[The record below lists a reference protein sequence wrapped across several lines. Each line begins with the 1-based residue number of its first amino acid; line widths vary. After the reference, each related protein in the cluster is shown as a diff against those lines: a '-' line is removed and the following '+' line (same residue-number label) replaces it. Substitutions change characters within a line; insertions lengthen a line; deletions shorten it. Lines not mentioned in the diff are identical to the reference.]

1 MGKIHSLDQPLNYG
15 ILLLGTEDYLATDD
29 MLVSYFNEFL
39 SLPLDEILGKDPT
52 TVAKNCLDSLGE
64 TAQLSCESSK
74 EEGMEASEEKED
86 AEQASQQ
93 MAEEAYPSSSQE
105 LTFAEP
111 VKFNPDF
118 GVFEVVND
126 TPQHLENQLKKILHN
141 QKPPSPIYDITR
153 KTKNDGQLSKKSST
167 FPDFSVDPNYSIM
180 CLEREQGIQ
189 WIKQERLLA
198 FLKSDCYFEYRLAKL
213 ISQVG
218 WSRTGINFIVDT
230 TYYPWHMKRQRT
242 PTFHEESEEELIMRK
257 FYVSLGQATIT
268 QTKDW
273 FTLAKKSQQTTTTDT
288 VTRPLV
294 STQIPGAQHCSTFP
308 QQAVASSH
316 NVSQGEDSLAMEYS
330 QRTLPSPQ
338 RTGTAKTNTVSRRS
352 KNTEDNISVAISD
365 SASHTILNVYLDQ
378 KWENGVEDKENLESN
393 GRQEMVAFQTL
404 EEFTSAYIQYIMNE
418 SVSKLTGRPATKSK
432 TDMNFAKLSKVFIH
446 ELANQLYATAAE
458 AFISQPVAASCKLD
472 SKGYCIEQE
481 TEEVNSNSRSDSDVA
496 ESRAAWCTSH
506 RTYDI
511 GNRNEFERFKKFIKG
526 TLGERYWWL
535 WMDIE
540 RLKVLKDTRRQQRQ
554 LDKMKKL
561 YLESSGDY
569 FLNSEVLLK
578 LDLLLG
584 DQWNTRHLKWIQPE
598 VVKPLLLYWG
608 PRFCVTHTAAIQ
620 TASAK
625 LKQWHTSHERPRL
638 DIDPYPQMVTLLPLR
653 AKSCIP
659 RIAPSHPRRSETN
672 SPTTSLKTT
681 LTDLSP
687 KSVTRL
693 LSPNQIITRGDFC
706 SLTSK
711 PDVRTKWPKSL
722 GTNMIHLSA
731 VTNDT
736 KCLNPQKDRKFT
748 YAELLP
754 GESPTDSLVLGGSK
768 MECMLRCLYV
778 ENRAGYFFTRF
789 CEKSGNELWKNS
801 VYFWFDLQAYHQL
814 FYQETLQ
821 PFKLSK
827 QAQFLYATY
836 IAPSASMDI
845 GLQQDKK
852 NKIYQKT
859 EPPYEDLFDPAE
871 EYILTLLLVPW
882 MQMLEKDKCSYRK
895 VELVE
900 ESRQLDSLYFRK
912 LQALHQESVSKKD
925 ESFAPEVSPLPQPN
939 VLREAQLLSEVPE
952 EYRGCCL
959 RDLICNRL
967 ELEQFRL
974 FLEEHSAVMDLMCWI
989 DIEQLRRML
998 HKEKEK
1004 REEKSK
1010 DIKNKYLNKK
1020 YFFGP
1025 NSPATKEQQD
1035 QLMQSGGGWGHMLHD
1050 RLSSAV
1056 LLEIQKYVQM
1066 RLEKKWLPLFLAK
1079 EQPGAHRKTKLQI
1092 RDIAEDFL
1100 IQKNEKKI
1108 ESWKASKHVDN
1119 KWVSSSRE
1127 IITFRKALL
1136 NPVTALQF
1144 QRFVSLKGDLLENG
1158 VLFWQEVQKYKDLC
1172 HSHCDDA
1179 IIQNKITAIISCF
1192 LNSSIP
1198 PALQIDIPPEQAQK
1212 IIEHRRELGPY
1223 VFREAQMTIFA
1234 LLFKFWPK
1242 FCEFRSNLADEK
1254 ILPMLERKK
1263 EKKRQ
1268 KVKRKTAEERL
1279 ALIKQM
1285 KNVSLPDSISVE
1297 ELSMGRGTPSSVTG
1311 YGRHVSW
1318 SYSKYI
1324 EALEQERVLLKMQE
1338 DLEKRT
1344 SLFSTGVSSITYLK
1358 PDFTANPE
1366 KSITSSNTTLVWEK
1380 QSSLP
1385 KDVGRGFK
1393 T

>member
-1 MGKIHSLDQPLNYG
+1 MREKRLTTEPPDITED
-15 ILLLGTEDYLATDD
+15 TFEDYLATDD
-29 MLVSYFNEFL
+29 MLVNYFNEFL
-39 SLPLDEILGKDPT
+39 NLP
-52 TVAKNCLDSLGE
+52 
-64 TAQLSCESSK
+64 
-74 EEGMEASEEKED
+74 
-86 AEQASQQ
+86 
-93 MAEEAYPSSSQE
+93 
-105 LTFAEP
+105 TFAEP

-126 TPQHLENQLKKILHN
+126 TPQCLESQMKKILHN
-141 QKPPSPIYDITR
+141 QKPASPIYDVTR
-153 KTKNDGQLSKKSST
+153 KEKNDGQLSKKSSI
-167 FPDFSVDPNYSIM
+167 FPDFSVHPNYSIM

-189 WIKQERLLA
+189 WIKKERLPA

-213 ISQVG
+213 LSQVE
-218 WSRTGINFIVDT
+218 WSRTGINFIIDT
-230 TYYPWHMKRQRT
+230 TYYPWIMKRELT
-242 PTFHEESEEELIMRK
+242 PPFPEEDEEELIMRK
-257 FYVSLGQATIT
+257 FYVSLGKATVT

-288 VTRPLV
+288 ISHPLV
-294 STQIPGAQHCSTFP
+294 STQIQGTQYWSTGP
-308 QQAVASSH
+308 QRTVAYNH
-316 NVSQGEDSLAMEYS
+316 NVSPDSVPFQGAWSFSAQSYTADLYSSSSSNLGVDSLDMEYS
-330 QRTLPSPQ
+330 QRSLPLPQ
-338 RTGTAKTNTVSRRS
+338 RTETAKTSNVRGRS
-352 KNTEDNISVAISD
+352 KSTEFDTSVSIAD
-365 SASHTILNVYLDQ
+365 TPSHAMLRVYLDQ
-378 KWENGVEDKENLESN
+378 KWEKENLEYD
-393 GRQEMVAFQTL
+393 GRQEMAAFQTL
-404 EEFTSAYIQYIMNE
+404 EEFTSAYIQYIVNE
-418 SVSKLTGRPATKSK
+418 SVSKLTGQPAAKNK
-432 TDMNFAKLSKVFIH
+432 TDMNFSKLTKVFIH
-446 ELANQLYATAAE
+446 ELSNNQLSATAAE
-458 AFISQPVAASCKLD
+458 PLTSQNISQSNKLD
-472 SKGYCIEQE
+472 SKGHCIKQE
-481 TEEVNSNSRSDSDVA
+481 TEEVSSSSRSESDVTD
-496 ESRAAWCTSH
+496 SRAAWCTSH

-561 YLESSGDY
+561 YLVSSGDY
-569 FLNSEVLLK
+569 FLNSEVLFK

-608 PRFCVTHTAAIQ
+608 PRFCVTHTAAVQ

-625 LKQWHTSHERPRL
+625 LKKWHTSHERPRT

-659 RIAPSHPRRSETN
+659 RIAPSHPQRNETS
-672 SPTTSLKTT
+672 SPTTLLKTNVT
-681 LTDLSP
+681 NLSS
-687 KSVTRL
+687 KRATRL
-693 LSPNQIITRGDFC
+693 LSATLPSSGTITKDDFY
-706 SLTSK
+706 SITSK
-711 PDVRTKWPKSL
+711 PDVSRKRPKSV
-722 GTNMIHLSA
+722 GSNMIHLSA
-731 VTNDT
+731 VTDDT
-736 KCLNPQKDRKFT
+736 KCLKSQTDRKYT

-754 GESPTDSLVLGGSK
+754 GKSPTESVVLGSSK
-768 MECMLRCLYV
+768 MECMLQSLYV
-778 ENRAGYFFTRF
+778 ENRAGYFFTHF

-801 VYFWFDLQAYHQL
+801 AYFWFDLQAYHQL

-821 PFKLSK
+821 PFKLCK
-827 QAQFLYATY
+827 QAQFLYASY

-852 NKIYQKT
+852 NEIYQKI

-882 MQMLEKDKCSYRK
+882 MKMVEVDKSIYGK

-900 ESRQLDSLYFRK
+900 ESRQLDSVYFRK

-925 ESFAPEVSPLPQPN
+925 ESIAPEVTPLPQPD
-939 VLREAQLLSEVPE
+939 VLREAQLLSEVRE
-952 EYRGCCL
+952 EYRGCSL
-959 RDLICNRL
+959 HDLIRNGL

-974 FLEEHSAVMDLMCWI
+974 FLEEHSAVMDLMCWL
-989 DIEQLRRML
+989 DIEQFRRML

-1010 DIKNKYLNKK
+1010 AIRNKYLNKK

-1035 QLMQSGGGWGHMLHD
+1035 Q
-1050 RLSSAV
+1050 
-1056 LLEIQKYVQM
+1056 
-1066 RLEKKWLPLFLAK
+1066 P
-1079 EQPGAHRKTKLQI
+1079 QI
-1092 RDIAEDFL
+1092 RDIAEDLL
-1100 IQKNEKKI
+1100 IQRNEKKI
-1108 ESWKASKHVDN
+1108 GSWKHVDN

-1127 IITFRKALL
+1127 IIMFRKALL

-1179 IIQNKITAIISCF
+1179 TIQNKITAIINCF
-1192 LNSSIP
+1192 INSTIP
-1198 PALQIDIPPEQAQK
+1198 PALQIDIPQEQAQK

-1254 ILPMLERKK
+1254 ILPTLERKK

-1268 KVKRKTAEERL
+1268 KFKRKTTEERL
-1279 ALIKQM
+1279 ALVKQV
-1285 KNVSLPDSISVE
+1285 KKVVSLSESISVDDT
-1297 ELSMGRGTPSSVTG
+1297 SMGRGTPSSVTG
-1311 YGRHVSW
+1311 YGRQVSW

-1324 EALEQERVLLKMQE
+1324 EALERERVLLKIQD

-1344 SLFSTGVSSITYLK
+1344 SLFSTGFSSTTYLK

-1366 KSITSSNTTLVWEK
+1366 KSITSSNTSLIWEK
-1380 QSSLP
+1380 QSNLP
-1385 KDVGRGFK
+1385 KDVGSESQIVNNLPLFGIRS
-1393 T
+1393 

>member
-1 MGKIHSLDQPLNYG
+1 
-15 ILLLGTEDYLATDD
+15 
-29 MLVSYFNEFL
+29 MLVNYFNEFL
-39 SLPLDEILGKDPT
+39 CLP
-52 TVAKNCLDSLGE
+52 
-64 TAQLSCESSK
+64 
-74 EEGMEASEEKED
+74 
-86 AEQASQQ
+86 
-93 MAEEAYPSSSQE
+93 
-105 LTFAEP
+105 TFAEP

-118 GVFEVVND
+118 DVFEVVND
-126 TPQHLENQLKKILHN
+126 TPQCLENQLKKILHD
-141 QKPPSPIYDITR
+141 QKPPSPIYDVTR
-153 KTKNDGQLSKKSST
+153 KAKNDGQLSKKSSI
-167 FPDFSVDPNYSIM
+167 FPVFSVDPNYSIM

-189 WIKQERLLA
+189 WIKQERLPA

-213 ISQVG
+213 LSQVE
-218 WSRTGINFIVDT
+218 WSQTGINFIIDT
-230 TYYPWHMKRQRT
+230 TYYPWIMKRELT
-242 PTFHEESEEELIMRK
+242 PPFPEEGEEELIMRK
-257 FYVSLGQATIT
+257 FYVSLGQATVT

-288 VTRPLV
+288 VTHPLV
-294 STQIPGAQHCSTFP
+294 STQIQGTRYWSTGPQRTVAYNHSVSPDSIPFQGTCNFSAQSYT
-308 QQAVASSH
+308 ADLYNSSSS
-316 NVSQGEDSLAMEYS
+316 NLGVDSLAMEYS
-330 QRTLPSPQ
+330 QRSLPLLQ
-338 RTGTAKTNTVSRRS
+338 RTGTSKTSNVSGRS
-352 KNTEDNISVAISD
+352 KSTELYTSVSIAD
-365 SASHTILNVYLDQ
+365 TPSHTMLRVYLDQ
-378 KWENGVEDKENLESN
+378 KWENGAEEKENLEFD
-393 GRQEMVAFQTL
+393 GRPEMPAFQTL
-404 EEFTSAYIQYIMNE
+404 EEFTSAYIQYIVSE
-418 SVSKLTGRPATKSK
+418 SISKLMGQPAAKSK
-432 TDMNFAKLSKVFIH
+432 TDMNVSKLSNVFIH
-446 ELANQLYATAAE
+446 ELSNNQLSATAAE
-458 AFISQPVAASCKLD
+458 PLTSQSVSPSNKLD
-472 SKGYCIEQE
+472 SKAHCIKQE
-481 TEEVNSNSRSDSDVA
+481 TEEVSSSSRSESDVTD
-496 ESRAAWCTSH
+496 SRAAWCTSY
-506 RTYDI
+506 RAYDI

-561 YLESSGDY
+561 YLVSSGDY
-569 FLNSEVLLK
+569 FLNSEVLFK

-608 PRFCVTHTAAIQ
+608 PRFCVTHTAAIR

-625 LKQWHTSHERPRL
+625 LKQWHTSQERPRT

-659 RIAPSHPRRSETN
+659 RLAPSHPQRNETS
-672 SPTTSLKTT
+672 SPTTLLKTNVMN
-681 LTDLSP
+681 LSS
-687 KSVTRL
+687 KRATRL
-693 LSPNQIITRGDFC
+693 LSATLPASETIIRDDFYNV
-706 SLTSK
+706 TNK
-711 PDVRTKWPKSL
+711 PDVSRNRPKSV
-722 GTNMIHLSA
+722 GSNMTRLSA
-731 VTNDT
+731 VTDDT
-736 KCLNPQKDRKFT
+736 KCLKSQTDRKYT

-754 GESPTDSLVLGGSK
+754 GKSPTESVVLGGSK
-768 MECMLRCLYV
+768 MECMLQSLYV
-778 ENRAGYFFTRF
+778 ENRAGYFFTCF

-801 VYFWFDLQAYHQL
+801 AYFWFDLQAYHQL

-821 PFKLSK
+821 PFKLCK

-852 NKIYQKT
+852 NEIYQKI

-882 MQMLEKDKCSYRK
+882 MKMVEVDKCIYGK

-900 ESRQLDSLYFRK
+900 ESRQLDSVYFRK
-912 LQALHQESVSKKD
+912 LQSLHQESVSKKD
-925 ESFAPEVSPLPQPN
+925 ESVAPEVSPLPQPD
-939 VLREAQLLSEVPE
+939 VLREGQVLSEVPE
-952 EYRGCCL
+952 EYRDCSL
-959 RDLICNRL
+959 HDLIHNGL

-974 FLEEHSAVMDLMCWI
+974 FLEEHSAVMDLMCWT
-989 DIEQLRRML
+989 DIEQFRRML

-1035 QLMQSGGGWGHMLHD
+1035 QLMQSGGGWGRILHD
-1050 RLSSAV
+1050 RLSAAV

-1079 EQPGAHRKTKLQI
+1079 EQSGARRKTKPQI
-1092 RDIAEDFL
+1092 RDIAEDLL
-1100 IQKNEKKI
+1100 IQRNEKKI
-1108 ESWKASKHVDN
+1108 GSWKHVDN

-1127 IITFRKALL
+1127 IIMFRKALL
-1136 NPVTALQF
+1136 NPITALQF

-1179 IIQNKITAIISCF
+1179 TIQNKITAIINCF
-1192 LNSSIP
+1192 INSTIP

-1254 ILPMLERKK
+1254 ILPTLERKK

-1268 KVKRKTAEERL
+1268 KVKRKTTEERL
-1279 ALIKQM
+1279 ALVKQV
-1285 KNVSLPDSISVE
+1285 KKVVSLSDSISADQNSV
-1297 ELSMGRGTPSSVTG
+1297 GRRRPSSVTG
-1311 YGRHVSW
+1311 YGRQVSW

-1324 EALEQERVLLKMQE
+1324 EALEQERVLLKIQE

-1344 SLFSTGVSSITYLK
+1344 SLFSTGISSMTYLK

-1366 KSITSSNTTLVWEK
+1366 KSITSSNTSLIWEK
-1380 QSSLP
+1380 QSNLP
-1385 KDVGRGFK
+1385 KDVGSESQIVNNLLLFVINC
-1393 T
+1393 

>member
-1 MGKIHSLDQPLNYG
+1 
-15 ILLLGTEDYLATDD
+15 
-29 MLVSYFNEFL
+29 MLVNYFNEFL
-39 SLPLDEILGKDPT
+39 NLP
-52 TVAKNCLDSLGE
+52 
-64 TAQLSCESSK
+64 
-74 EEGMEASEEKED
+74 
-86 AEQASQQ
+86 
-93 MAEEAYPSSSQE
+93 
-105 LTFAEP
+105 TFAEP

-126 TPQHLENQLKKILHN
+126 TPQRLENQLKKILHN
-141 QKPPSPIYDITR
+141 QKSPRSIYDVTR
-153 KTKNDGQLSKKSST
+153 KAKNDGQLSKKSST
-167 FPDFSVDPNYSIM
+167 FPDFNVDPNYSTM

-189 WIKQERLLA
+189 WIKQERLPA

-213 ISQVG
+213 LSQVE

-230 TYYPWHMKRQRT
+230 TYYPWIMKRERT
-242 PTFHEESEEELIMRK
+242 PPFPEENEEDLIMRK
-257 FYVSLGQATIT
+257 FYVSLGQATVT

-288 VTRPLV
+288 VTHPLV
-294 STQIPGAQHCSTFP
+294 SSQIQGAQYSSIHA
-308 QQAVASSH
+308 QGAVASNY
-316 NVSQGEDSLAMEYS
+316 NVSQNFIPSQGTYGFSAQSYKANLKSSSSSNLGVDSLAMEYNQRSLPLS
-330 QRTLPSPQ
+330 QK
-338 RTGTAKTNTVSRRS
+338 TGTAKTNDVSGRS
-352 KNTEDNISVAISD
+352 KSTEEDTSVSIAD
-365 SASHTILNVYLDQ
+365 TASQIMLRVYLDQ
-378 KWENGVEDKENLESN
+378 KWENAAEDEANLDYDD
-393 GRQEMVAFQTL
+393 GQEIATFQTL
-404 EEFTSAYIQYIMNE
+404 EEFTSAYIQYIVNE
-418 SVSKLTGRPATKSK
+418 SISKLTGQQATKSK
-432 TDMNFAKLSKVFIH
+432 TYMNFSKLSKVFIH
-446 ELANQLYATAAE
+446 QLSDQLSATAADPL
-458 AFISQPVAASCKLD
+458 ISQSVSPSSRLD

-481 TEEVNSNSRSDSDVA
+481 TEEVNSSSRSESDV
-496 ESRAAWCTSH
+496 EDIRAAWCTSH

-511 GNRNEFERFKKFIKG
+511 GNRNEFEKFKKFIKG
-526 TLGERYWWL
+526 TLGERYWWF

-561 YLESSGDY
+561 YLVSSGDY

-608 PRFCVTHTAAIQ
+608 PRFCVSHTTAIQ

-625 LKQWHTSHERPRL
+625 LKQWHTAHERPRL

-659 RIAPSHPRRSETN
+659 RIAPSHPQKSETS
-672 SPTTSLKTT
+672 SPTTLLKTN
-681 LTDLSP
+681 LSSKRAP
-687 KSVTRL
+687 RL
-693 LSPNQIITRGDFC
+693 LSVTLPPSHTVTRDDFYN
-706 SLTSK
+706 LTSK
-711 PDVRTKWPKSL
+711 PDVSRERPKSV
-722 GTNMIHLSA
+722 GSIMTHLSA
-731 VTNDT
+731 VTDDT
-736 KCLNPQKDRKFT
+736 NRLPSEINRKYT

-754 GESPTDSLVLGGSK
+754 GKSPTYSIVLGGSK
-768 MECMLRCLYV
+768 MECMLQALYV

-789 CEKSGNELWKNS
+789 CEKSRNELWKNS
-801 VYFWFDLQAYHQL
+801 AYFWFDLQAYHQL

-821 PFKLSK
+821 PFKVCK

-852 NKIYQKT
+852 NEIYQKT

-882 MQMLEKDKCSYRK
+882 MKMVEVDKCIYGK

-900 ESRQLDSLYFRK
+900 ESRQLDSVYFRK

-925 ESFAPEVSPLPQPN
+925 ESVAPEVSPLSQPS
-939 VLREAQLLSEVPE
+939 VLSKAQLLSEVPE
-952 EYRGCCL
+952 DYRGCHLHDLL
-959 RDLICNRL
+959 RNGL

-974 FLEEHSAVMDLMCWI
+974 FLEEHSAVMDLTCWI
-989 DIEQLRRML
+989 DIEQFRRML

-1035 QLMQSGGGWGHMLHD
+1035 QIMQSGGGWGRILHD
-1050 RLSSAV
+1050 RLSSSA
-1056 LLEIQKYVQM
+1056 LLEVQKYVQM

-1079 EQPGAHRKTKLQI
+1079 EQQPGARRKTKI
-1092 RDIAEDFL
+1092 RDIAEDLL
-1100 IQKNEKKI
+1100 IQRNEKKI
-1108 ESWKASKHVDN
+1108 ESWKHVDN

-1127 IITFRKALL
+1127 IIMFRKALL

-1179 IIQNKITAIISCF
+1179 TIQNKITTIINCF
-1192 LNSSIP
+1192 INSTIP
-1198 PALQIDIPPEQAQK
+1198 PALQIDIPSEQAQK

-1242 FCEFRSNLADEK
+1242 FCEFRRNLTNEK
-1254 ILPMLERKK
+1254 ILPALERKK
-1263 EKKRQ
+1263 EKKTQ
-1268 KVKRKTAEERL
+1268 KVKRKTTEERL
-1279 ALIKQM
+1279 ALGKQM
-1285 KNVSLPDSISVE
+1285 KKVVSLSDSFSVDSISM
-1297 ELSMGRGTPSSVTG
+1297 SRGTPSSAAG
-1311 YGRHVSW
+1311 YGRQVSW

-1324 EALEQERVLLKMQE
+1324 EALEQERVLLKLQE
-1338 DLEKRT
+1338 DLQKRT
-1344 SLFSTGVSSITYLK
+1344 SLFSTGVSSMIHVK

-1366 KSITSSNTTLVWEK
+1366 KSITSSNTSPIWEK
-1380 QSSLP
+1380 RFGHP

>member
-1 MGKIHSLDQPLNYG
+1 
-15 ILLLGTEDYLATDD
+15 
-29 MLVSYFNEFL
+29 MLVNYFNEFL
-39 SLPLDEILGKDPT
+39 CLP
-52 TVAKNCLDSLGE
+52 
-64 TAQLSCESSK
+64 
-74 EEGMEASEEKED
+74 
-86 AEQASQQ
+86 
-93 MAEEAYPSSSQE
+93 
-105 LTFAEP
+105 TFAEP

-118 GVFEVVND
+118 DVFEVVND
-126 TPQHLENQLKKILHN
+126 TPQCLENQLKKILHD
-141 QKPPSPIYDITR
+141 QKPPSPIYDVTR
-153 KTKNDGQLSKKSST
+153 KAKNDGQLSKKSSI
-167 FPDFSVDPNYSIM
+167 FPVFSVDPNYSIM

-189 WIKQERLLA
+189 WIKQERLPA

-213 ISQVG
+213 LSQVE
-218 WSRTGINFIVDT
+218 WSQTGINFIIDT
-230 TYYPWHMKRQRT
+230 TYYPWIMKRELT
-242 PTFHEESEEELIMRK
+242 PPFPEEGEEELIMRK
-257 FYVSLGQATIT
+257 FYVSLGQATVT

-288 VTRPLV
+288 VTHPLV
-294 STQIPGAQHCSTFP
+294 STQIQGTRYWSTGPQRTVAYNHSVSPDSIPFQGTCNFSAQSYT
-308 QQAVASSH
+308 ADLYNSSSS
-316 NVSQGEDSLAMEYS
+316 NLGVDSLAMEYS
-330 QRTLPSPQ
+330 QRSLPLLQ
-338 RTGTAKTNTVSRRS
+338 RTGTSKTSNVSGRS
-352 KNTEDNISVAISD
+352 KSTELYTSVSIAD
-365 SASHTILNVYLDQ
+365 TPSHTMLRVYLDQ
-378 KWENGVEDKENLESN
+378 KWENGAEEKENLEFD
-393 GRQEMVAFQTL
+393 GRPEMPAFQTL
-404 EEFTSAYIQYIMNE
+404 EEFTSAYIQYIVSE
-418 SVSKLTGRPATKSK
+418 SISKLMGQPAAKSK
-432 TDMNFAKLSKVFIH
+432 TDMNVSKLSNVFIH
-446 ELANQLYATAAE
+446 ELSNNQLSATAAE
-458 AFISQPVAASCKLD
+458 PLTSQSVSPSNKLD
-472 SKGYCIEQE
+472 SKAHCIKQE
-481 TEEVNSNSRSDSDVA
+481 TEEVSSSSRSESDVTD
-496 ESRAAWCTSH
+496 SRAAWCTSY
-506 RTYDI
+506 RAYDI

-561 YLESSGDY
+561 YLVSSGDY
-569 FLNSEVLLK
+569 FLNSEVLFK

-608 PRFCVTHTAAIQ
+608 PRFCVTHTAAIR

-625 LKQWHTSHERPRL
+625 LKQWHTSQERPRT

-659 RIAPSHPRRSETN
+659 RLAPSHPQRNETS
-672 SPTTSLKTT
+672 SPTTLLKTNVMN
-681 LTDLSP
+681 LSS
-687 KSVTRL
+687 KRATRL
-693 LSPNQIITRGDFC
+693 LSATLPASETIIRDDFYNV
-706 SLTSK
+706 TNK
-711 PDVRTKWPKSL
+711 PDVSRNRPKSV
-722 GTNMIHLSA
+722 GSNMTRLSA
-731 VTNDT
+731 VTDDT
-736 KCLNPQKDRKFT
+736 KCLKSQTDRKYT

-754 GESPTDSLVLGGSK
+754 GKSPTESVVLGGSK
-768 MECMLRCLYV
+768 MECMLQSLYV
-778 ENRAGYFFTRF
+778 ENRAGYFFTCF

-801 VYFWFDLQAYHQL
+801 AYFWFDLQAYHQL

-821 PFKLSK
+821 PFKLCK

-852 NKIYQKT
+852 NEIYQKI

-882 MQMLEKDKCSYRK
+882 MKMVEVDKCIYGK

-900 ESRQLDSLYFRK
+900 ESRQLDSVYFRK
-912 LQALHQESVSKKD
+912 LQSLHQESVSKKD
-925 ESFAPEVSPLPQPN
+925 ESVAPEVSPLPQPD
-939 VLREAQLLSEVPE
+939 VLREGQVLSEVPE
-952 EYRGCCL
+952 EYRDCSL
-959 RDLICNRL
+959 HDLIHNGL

-974 FLEEHSAVMDLMCWI
+974 FLEEHSAVMDLMCWT
-989 DIEQLRRML
+989 DIEQFRRML

-1035 QLMQSGGGWGHMLHD
+1035 QLMQSGGGWGRILHD
-1050 RLSSAV
+1050 RLSAAV

-1079 EQPGAHRKTKLQI
+1079 EQSGARRKTKPQI
-1092 RDIAEDFL
+1092 RDIAEDLL
-1100 IQKNEKKI
+1100 IQRNEKKI
-1108 ESWKASKHVDN
+1108 GSWKASKHVDN

-1127 IITFRKALL
+1127 IIMFRKALL
-1136 NPVTALQF
+1136 NPITALQF

-1179 IIQNKITAIISCF
+1179 TIQNKITAIINCF
-1192 LNSSIP
+1192 INSTIP

-1254 ILPMLERKK
+1254 ILPTLERKK

-1268 KVKRKTAEERL
+1268 KVKRKTTEERL
-1279 ALIKQM
+1279 ALVKQV
-1285 KNVSLPDSISVE
+1285 KKVVSLSDSISADQNSV
-1297 ELSMGRGTPSSVTG
+1297 GRRRPSSVTG
-1311 YGRHVSW
+1311 YGRQVSW

-1324 EALEQERVLLKMQE
+1324 EALEQERVLLKIQE

-1344 SLFSTGVSSITYLK
+1344 SLFSTGISSMTYLK

-1366 KSITSSNTTLVWEK
+1366 KSITSSNTSLIWEK
-1380 QSSLP
+1380 QSNLP
-1385 KDVGRGFK
+1385 KDVGSESQIVNNLLLFVINC
-1393 T
+1393 

>member
-1 MGKIHSLDQPLNYG
+1 MREKRLTTEPPDITEDAF
-15 ILLLGTEDYLATDD
+15 EDYLATDD
-29 MLVSYFNEFL
+29 MLVNYFNEFL
-39 SLPLDEILGKDPT
+39 NLP
-52 TVAKNCLDSLGE
+52 
-64 TAQLSCESSK
+64 
-74 EEGMEASEEKED
+74 
-86 AEQASQQ
+86 
-93 MAEEAYPSSSQE
+93 
-105 LTFAEP
+105 
-111 VKFNPDF
+111 
-118 GVFEVVND
+118 
-126 TPQHLENQLKKILHN
+126 
-141 QKPPSPIYDITR
+141 R
-153 KTKNDGQLSKKSST
+153 
-167 FPDFSVDPNYSIM
+167 
-180 CLEREQGIQ
+180 LEREQGIQ
-189 WIKQERLLA
+189 WIKKERLPA

-213 ISQVG
+213 LSQVE
-218 WSRTGINFIVDT
+218 WSRTGINFIIDT
-230 TYYPWHMKRQRT
+230 TYYPWIMKRELT
-242 PTFHEESEEELIMRK
+242 PPFPEEDEEELIMRK
-257 FYVSLGQATIT
+257 FYVSLGKATVT

-288 VTRPLV
+288 ITHPLV
-294 STQIPGAQHCSTFP
+294 STQIQGTQYWSTGP
-308 QQAVASSH
+308 QRTIAYNHKVSPDS
-316 NVSQGEDSLAMEYS
+316 VPSQGTCSFSAQSYTADLYSSSSSNLGVDSLDMEYS
-330 QRTLPSPQ
+330 QRSLPLPQ
-338 RTGTAKTNTVSRRS
+338 RTGTAKTNNVRGRS
-352 KNTEDNISVAISD
+352 KSTEVDTSVSIAD
-365 SASHTILNVYLDQ
+365 TPSHTMLRVYLDQ
-378 KWENGVEDKENLESN
+378 KWENGAEEKENLEYD
-393 GRQEMVAFQTL
+393 GRQEMTAFQTL
-404 EEFTSAYIQYIMNE
+404 DEFTSTYIQYIVNE
-418 SVSKLTGRPATKSK
+418 SVSKLTGEPAAKSK
-432 TDMNFAKLSKVFIH
+432 TDMNFSKLSKVFIH
-446 ELANQLYATAAE
+446 ELSNNQLSATAAE
-458 AFISQPVAASCKLD
+458 PLTSQNISLSNKLD
-472 SKGYCIEQE
+472 SKGHCIKQE
-481 TEEVNSNSRSDSDVA
+481 TEEVSSSSRSESDVTD
-496 ESRAAWCTSH
+496 SRAAWCTSH

-561 YLESSGDY
+561 YLVSSGDY
-569 FLNSEVLLK
+569 FLNSEVLFK

-608 PRFCVTHTAAIQ
+608 PRFCVTHTAAVQ

-625 LKQWHTSHERPRL
+625 LKQWHTSHERPRT

-659 RIAPSHPRRSETN
+659 RIAPSHPQRNETS
-672 SPTTSLKTT
+672 SPTTLLKTNVT
-681 LTDLSP
+681 NLSS
-687 KSVTRL
+687 KRATRL
-693 LSPNQIITRGDFC
+693 LSATLPPSGTITKDDFY
-706 SLTSK
+706 SVTNK
-711 PDVRTKWPKSL
+711 PDVSRKRPKSV
-722 GTNMIHLSA
+722 GSNMTRLLA
-731 VTNDT
+731 VTDDT
-736 KCLNPQKDRKFT
+736 KCLKSQTDRKYT

-754 GESPTDSLVLGGSK
+754 GKSPRESVVLGSSK
-768 MECMLRCLYV
+768 MECMLQSLYV

-801 VYFWFDLQAYHQL
+801 AYFWFDLQAYHQL

-821 PFKLSK
+821 PFKLCK

-852 NKIYQKT
+852 NEIYQKI

-882 MQMLEKDKCSYRK
+882 MKMVEVDKSIYGK

-900 ESRQLDSLYFRK
+900 ESRQLDSVYFRK

-925 ESFAPEVSPLPQPN
+925 ESIVPEVSPLPQPD

-952 EYRGCCL
+952 EYRGCSL
-959 RDLICNRL
+959 HDLIRNGL

-989 DIEQLRRML
+989 DIEQFRRML

-1035 QLMQSGGGWGHMLHD
+1035 QLMQSGGGWGHILHD

-1079 EQPGAHRKTKLQI
+1079 EQSGARRKTKPQI
-1092 RDIAEDFL
+1092 RDIAEDLL
-1100 IQKNEKKI
+1100 IQRNEKKI
-1108 ESWKASKHVDN
+1108 GSWKASKHVDN

-1127 IITFRKALL
+1127 IIMFRKALL

-1179 IIQNKITAIISCF
+1179 TIQNKITAIINCF
-1192 LNSSIP
+1192 INSTIP
-1198 PALQIDIPPEQAQK
+1198 PALQIDIPQEQAQK

-1254 ILPMLERKK
+1254 ILPTLERKK

-1268 KVKRKTAEERL
+1268 KFKRKTTEERL
-1279 ALIKQM
+1279 ALVKQV
-1285 KNVSLPDSISVE
+1285 KKVVSLSESISVDDTS
-1297 ELSMGRGTPSSVTG
+1297 LGRGTPSSVTG
-1311 YGRHVSW
+1311 YGRQVSW

-1324 EALEQERVLLKMQE
+1324 EALEQERVLLKIQD

-1344 SLFSTGVSSITYLK
+1344 SLFSTGFSSTTYLK

-1366 KSITSSNTTLVWEK
+1366 KSITSSNTSLIWEK
-1380 QSSLP
+1380 QSNLP
-1385 KDVGRGFK
+1385 KDVGSESQIVNNLLLFGIHS
-1393 T
+1393 

>member
-1 MGKIHSLDQPLNYG
+1 MRKKRLTTEPPDITEDAF
-15 ILLLGTEDYLATDD
+15 EDYLATDD
-29 MLVSYFNEFL
+29 MLVNYFNEFL
-39 SLPLDEILGKDPT
+39 SLP
-52 TVAKNCLDSLGE
+52 
-64 TAQLSCESSK
+64 
-74 EEGMEASEEKED
+74 
-86 AEQASQQ
+86 
-93 MAEEAYPSSSQE
+93 
-105 LTFAEP
+105 TFAEP

-118 GVFEVVND
+118 DVFEVVND
-126 TPQHLENQLKKILHN
+126 TPQCLENQLKKILHD
-141 QKPPSPIYDITR
+141 QKPPSPIYDVTR
-153 KTKNDGQLSKKSST
+153 KAKNDGQLSKKSSI
-167 FPDFSVDPNYSIM
+167 FPVFSVDPNYSIM

-189 WIKQERLLA
+189 WIKQERLPA

-213 ISQVG
+213 LSQVE
-218 WSRTGINFIVDT
+218 WSQTGINFIIDT
-230 TYYPWHMKRQRT
+230 TYYPWIMKRELT
-242 PTFHEESEEELIMRK
+242 PPFPEEGEEELIMRK
-257 FYVSLGQATIT
+257 FYVSLGQATVT

-288 VTRPLV
+288 VTHPLV
-294 STQIPGAQHCSTFP
+294 STQIQGTRCWSTGPQRTVAYNHSVSPDSIPFQGTCNFSAQSYT
-308 QQAVASSH
+308 ADLYNSSSS
-316 NVSQGEDSLAMEYS
+316 NLGVDSLAMEYS
-330 QRTLPSPQ
+330 QRSLPLLQ
-338 RTGTAKTNTVSRRS
+338 RTGTSKTSNVSGRS
-352 KNTEDNISVAISD
+352 KSTELYTSVSIAD
-365 SASHTILNVYLDQ
+365 TPSHTMLRVYLDQ
-378 KWENGVEDKENLESN
+378 KWENGAEEKENLEFD
-393 GRQEMVAFQTL
+393 GRPEMPAFKTL
-404 EEFTSAYIQYIMNE
+404 EEFTSAYIQYIVSE
-418 SVSKLTGRPATKSK
+418 SISKLMGQPAAKSK
-432 TDMNFAKLSKVFIH
+432 TDMNFSKLSNVFIH
-446 ELANQLYATAAE
+446 ELSNNQLSATAAE
-458 AFISQPVAASCKLD
+458 PLTSQSVSPSNKLD
-472 SKGYCIEQE
+472 LSKAHCIKQE
-481 TEEVNSNSRSDSDVA
+481 TEEVSSSSRSESDVTD
-496 ESRAAWCTSH
+496 SRAAWCTSY
-506 RTYDI
+506 RAYDI

-561 YLESSGDY
+561 YLVSSGDY
-569 FLNSEVLLK
+569 FLNSEVLFK

-584 DQWNTRHLKWIQPE
+584 DQWNARHLKWIQPE

-608 PRFCVTHTAAIQ
+608 PRFCVTHTAAIR

-625 LKQWHTSHERPRL
+625 LKQWHTSHKRPRT

-659 RIAPSHPRRSETN
+659 RLAPSHPQRNETS
-672 SPTTSLKTT
+672 SPTTLLKTNVMN
-681 LTDLSP
+681 LSS
-687 KSVTRL
+687 KRATRL
-693 LSPNQIITRGDFC
+693 LSATLPASETIIRDDFY
-706 SLTSK
+706 SVTNK
-711 PDVRTKWPKSL
+711 PDVSRNRPKSV
-722 GTNMIHLSA
+722 GSNMTRLSA
-731 VTNDT
+731 VTDDT
-736 KCLNPQKDRKFT
+736 KCLKSQTDRKYT

-754 GESPTDSLVLGGSK
+754 GKSPTESVILGGSK
-768 MECMLRCLYV
+768 MECMLQSLYV
-778 ENRAGYFFTRF
+778 ENRAGYFFTCF

-801 VYFWFDLQAYHQL
+801 AYFWFDLQAYHQL

-821 PFKLSK
+821 PFKLCK

-852 NKIYQKT
+852 NEIYQKI

-882 MQMLEKDKCSYRK
+882 MKMVEVDKCIYGK

-900 ESRQLDSLYFRK
+900 ESRQLDSVYFRK
-912 LQALHQESVSKKD
+912 LQSLHQESVSKKD
-925 ESFAPEVSPLPQPN
+925 ESVAPEVSPLPQPD
-939 VLREAQLLSEVPE
+939 VLREGQVLSEVPE
-952 EYRGCCL
+952 EYRDCSL
-959 RDLICNRL
+959 HDLIHNGL

-974 FLEEHSAVMDLMCWI
+974 FLEEHSAVMDLMCWT
-989 DIEQLRRML
+989 DIEQFRRML

-1035 QLMQSGGGWGHMLHD
+1035 QLMQSGGGWGRILHD
-1050 RLSSAV
+1050 RLSAAV

-1079 EQPGAHRKTKLQI
+1079 EQSGAHRKTKPQI
-1092 RDIAEDFL
+1092 RDIAEDLL
-1100 IQKNEKKI
+1100 IQRNEKKI
-1108 ESWKASKHVDN
+1108 GSWKHVDN

-1127 IITFRKALL
+1127 IIMFRKALL

-1179 IIQNKITAIISCF
+1179 TIQNKITAIINCF
-1192 LNSSIP
+1192 INSTIP

-1254 ILPMLERKK
+1254 ILPTLERKK

-1268 KVKRKTAEERL
+1268 KVKRKTTEERL
-1279 ALIKQM
+1279 ALVKQV
-1285 KNVSLPDSISVE
+1285 KKVVSLSDSISADQNSV
-1297 ELSMGRGTPSSVTG
+1297 GRRRPSSVTG
-1311 YGRHVSW
+1311 YGRQVSW

-1324 EALEQERVLLKMQE
+1324 EALEQERVLLKIQE

-1344 SLFSTGVSSITYLK
+1344 SLFSTGISSMTYLK

-1366 KSITSSNTTLVWEK
+1366 KSITSSNTSLIWEK
-1380 QSSLP
+1380 QSDLP

>member
-1 MGKIHSLDQPLNYG
+1 DLVDQ
-15 ILLLGTEDYLATDD
+15 EH
-29 MLVSYFNEFL
+29 V
-39 SLPLDEILGKDPT
+39 
-52 TVAKNCLDSLGE
+52 
-64 TAQLSCESSK
+64 
-74 EEGMEASEEKED
+74 
-86 AEQASQQ
+86 
-93 MAEEAYPSSSQE
+93 MAEDPS
-105 LTFAEP
+105 L
-111 VKFNPDF
+111 
-118 GVFEVVND
+118 
-126 TPQHLENQLKKILHN
+126 
-141 QKPPSPIYDITR
+141 
-153 KTKNDGQLSKKSST
+153 
-167 FPDFSVDPNYSIM
+167 
-180 CLEREQGIQ
+180 
-189 WIKQERLLA
+189 
-198 FLKSDCYFEYRLAKL
+198 
-213 ISQVG
+213 
-218 WSRTGINFIVDT
+218 
-230 TYYPWHMKRQRT
+230 
-242 PTFHEESEEELIMRK
+242 
-257 FYVSLGQATIT
+257 
-268 QTKDW
+268 
-273 FTLAKKSQQTTTTDT
+273 
-288 VTRPLV
+288 
-294 STQIPGAQHCSTFP
+294 
-308 QQAVASSH
+308 
-316 NVSQGEDSLAMEYS
+316 DSLAMEYS
-330 QRTLPSPQ
+330 QRSLPLPQ
-338 RTGTAKTNTVSRRS
+338 RTGTAKTSNVSGRS
-352 KNTEDNISVAISD
+352 KSTEVDTSVSIAD
-365 SASHTILNVYLDQ
+365 TPSHTMLRVYLDQ
-378 KWENGVEDKENLESN
+378 KWENGAEEKENLEYD
-393 GRQEMVAFQTL
+393 GRQEMSAFQTL
-404 EEFTSAYIQYIMNE
+404 EEFTSVYIQYIVNE
-418 SVSKLTGRPATKSK
+418 SVSKLTGQLAVKSK
-432 TDMNFAKLSKVFIH
+432 TDMNFSKLSKVFIH
-446 ELANQLYATAAE
+446 ELSNNQL
-458 AFISQPVAASCKLD
+458 S
-472 SKGYCIEQE
+472 E
-481 TEEVNSNSRSDSDVA
+481 TEEVSSSSRSESDVTD
-496 ESRAAWCTSH
+496 SRAAWCTSH

-540 RLKVLKDTRRQQRQ
+540 RLKVLKDTRRKQRQ

-561 YLESSGDY
+561 YLVSSGDY
-569 FLNSEVLLK
+569 FLNSEVLFK

-608 PRFCVTHTAAIQ
+608 PRFCVTHTAAVQ

-625 LKQWHTSHERPRL
+625 LKQWHTSHERPRT

-659 RIAPSHPRRSETN
+659 RIAPSHPQVVMLN
-672 SPTTSLKTT
+672 LPSPYHSLFCYTYIMSPLICFFSK
-681 LTDLSP
+681 LNIPNLFLSSYQTFLFVCGSRP
-687 KSVTRL
+687 KSVG
-693 LSPNQIITRGDFC
+693 S
-706 SLTSK
+706 
-711 PDVRTKWPKSL
+711 
-722 GTNMIHLSA
+722 NMSHLSA
-731 VTNDT
+731 VTDDT
-736 KCLNPQKDRKFT
+736 KCLKSPTDRKYT
-748 YAELLP
+748 YAELP
-754 GESPTDSLVLGGSK
+754 TESVVLGGSK
-768 MECMLRCLYV
+768 MECMLQSLYV

-801 VYFWFDLQAYHQL
+801 AYFWFDLQAYHQL

-821 PFKLSK
+821 PFKLCK

-852 NKIYQKT
+852 NEIYQKI

-882 MQMLEKDKCSYRK
+882 MKMVEVDKSIYGK

-900 ESRQLDSLYFRK
+900 ESRQLDSVYFRK

-925 ESFAPEVSPLPQPN
+925 EVRQAPTNKNKLDFYLRGLTLYVS
-939 VLREAQLLSEVPE
+939 LLTEVPE
-952 EYRGCCL
+952 EYRGCSL
-959 RDLICNRL
+959 HDLIRNGL

-989 DIEQLRRML
+989 DIEQFRRML

-1035 QLMQSGGGWGHMLHD
+1035 QVSSGGGWGHILHD

-1079 EQPGAHRKTKLQI
+1079 EQSGARRKTKVM
-1092 RDIAEDFL
+1092 DIAEDLL
-1100 IQKNEKKI
+1100 IQRNEKKI
-1108 ESWKASKHVDN
+1108 GSWKHVDN

-1127 IITFRKALL
+1127 IIMFRKGLL

-1179 IIQNKITAIISCF
+1179 TIQNKITAIINCF
-1192 LNSSIP
+1192 INSTIP

-1254 ILPMLERKK
+1254 ILPTLERKK

-1268 KVKRKTAEERL
+1268 KL
-1279 ALIKQM
+1279 L
-1285 KNVSLPDSISVE
+1285 SLLPDQ
-1297 ELSMGRGTPSSVTG
+1297 
-1311 YGRHVSW
+1311 VSW

-1324 EALEQERVLLKMQE
+1324 EALEQERVLLKIQE

-1344 SLFSTGVSSITYLK
+1344 SLFSTGY
-1358 PDFTANPE
+1358 
-1366 KSITSSNTTLVWEK
+1366 
-1380 QSSLP
+1380 
-1385 KDVGRGFK
+1385 
-1393 T
+1393 

>member
-1 MGKIHSLDQPLNYG
+1 MREKRLTTEPPDITEDAF
-15 ILLLGTEDYLATDD
+15 EDYLATDD
-29 MLVSYFNEFL
+29 MLVNYFNEFL
-39 SLPLDEILGKDPT
+39 NLP
-52 TVAKNCLDSLGE
+52 
-64 TAQLSCESSK
+64 
-74 EEGMEASEEKED
+74 
-86 AEQASQQ
+86 
-93 MAEEAYPSSSQE
+93 
-105 LTFAEP
+105 TFAEP

-126 TPQHLENQLKKILHN
+126 TPQCLENQLKKILHN
-141 QKPPSPIYDITR
+141 QKPPSPIYDVTR
-153 KTKNDGQLSKKSST
+153 KAKNDGQLSKKSSI

-180 CLEREQGIQ
+180 RLEREQGIQ
-189 WIKQERLLA
+189 WIKKERLPA

-213 ISQVG
+213 LSQVE
-218 WSRTGINFIVDT
+218 WSRTGINFIIDT
-230 TYYPWHMKRQRT
+230 TYYPWIMKRELT
-242 PTFHEESEEELIMRK
+242 PPFPEEDEEELIMRK
-257 FYVSLGQATIT
+257 FYVSLGQATVT

-288 VTRPLV
+288 VTHPLV
-294 STQIPGAQHCSTFP
+294 STQIQGTQYWSTGP
-308 QQAVASSH
+308 QRTVAYNH
-316 NVSQGEDSLAMEYS
+316 NVSPDSVPSQGTCSFSAQSYTADLYSSSSSNLGVDSLAMEYS
-330 QRTLPSPQ
+330 QRSLPLPQ
-338 RTGTAKTNTVSRRS
+338 RTGTAKTSNVSGRS
-352 KNTEDNISVAISD
+352 KSTEVDASVSIAD
-365 SASHTILNVYLDQ
+365 TPSHTMLRVYLDQ
-378 KWENGVEDKENLESN
+378 KWENGAEEKENLEYD
-393 GRQEMVAFQTL
+393 GRQEMSAFQTL
-404 EEFTSAYIQYIMNE
+404 EEFTSVYIQYIVNE
-418 SVSKLTGRPATKSK
+418 SVSKLTGQPAVKSK
-432 TDMNFAKLSKVFIH
+432 TDMNFSKLSKVFIH
-446 ELANQLYATAAE
+446 ELSNNQLFATAAE
-458 AFISQPVAASCKLD
+458 PLTSQSISPSNKLD
-472 SKGYCIEQE
+472 SKGHCIKQE
-481 TEEVNSNSRSDSDVA
+481 TEEMSSSSRSESDVTD
-496 ESRAAWCTSH
+496 SRAAWCTSH

-561 YLESSGDY
+561 YLVSSGDY
-569 FLNSEVLLK
+569 FLNSEVLFK

-608 PRFCVTHTAAIQ
+608 PRFCVTHTAAVQ

-625 LKQWHTSHERPRL
+625 LKQWHTSHERPRT

-659 RIAPSHPRRSETN
+659 RIAPSHPQRNETS
-672 SPTTSLKTT
+672 SPTTLLKTNVMN
-681 LTDLSP
+681 LSS
-687 KSVTRL
+687 KRATRL
-693 LSPNQIITRGDFC
+693 LSATLPPSGTITKDDFY
-706 SLTSK
+706 SITSK
-711 PDVRTKWPKSL
+711 PEVSKKRPKSV
-722 GTNMIHLSA
+722 GSNMSHLSA
-731 VTNDT
+731 VTDDT
-736 KCLNPQKDRKFT
+736 KCLKSRTDRKYT

-754 GESPTDSLVLGGSK
+754 
-768 MECMLRCLYV
+768 
-778 ENRAGYFFTRF
+778 
-789 CEKSGNELWKNS
+789 LWKNS
-801 VYFWFDLQAYHQL
+801 AYFWFDLQAYHQL

-821 PFKLSK
+821 PFKLCK

-836 IAPSASMDI
+836 IAPSASTDI

-852 NKIYQKT
+852 NEIYQKI

-882 MQMLEKDKCSYRK
+882 MKMVEVDKSIYGK

-900 ESRQLDSLYFRK
+900 ESRQLDSVYFRK

-925 ESFAPEVSPLPQPN
+925 ESVAPEVSPLPQPD
-939 VLREAQLLSEVPE
+939 VFREAQLLTEVPE
-952 EYRGCCL
+952 EYRGCSL
-959 RDLICNRL
+959 HDLIRNGL

-989 DIEQLRRML
+989 DIEQFRRML

-1035 QLMQSGGGWGHMLHD
+1035 QLMQSGGGWGHILHD

-1079 EQPGAHRKTKLQI
+1079 EQSGARRKTKPQI
-1092 RDIAEDFL
+1092 RDIAEDLL
-1100 IQKNEKKI
+1100 IQRNEKKI
-1108 ESWKASKHVDN
+1108 GSWKHVDN

-1127 IITFRKALL
+1127 IIMFRKGLL

-1179 IIQNKITAIISCF
+1179 TVQNKITAIINCF
-1192 LNSSIP
+1192 INSTIP

-1254 ILPMLERKK
+1254 ILPTLERKK

-1268 KVKRKTAEERL
+1268 KVKRKTTEERL
-1279 ALIKQM
+1279 TLVKLV
-1285 KNVSLPDSISVE
+1285 KKVVSLSDSISVDE
-1297 ELSMGRGTPSSVTG
+1297 TSMGRGTPSSVTG
-1311 YGRHVSW
+1311 YGRQVSW

-1324 EALEQERVLLKMQE
+1324 EALEQERVLLKIQE

-1344 SLFSTGVSSITYLK
+1344 SLFSTGVSSTTCLK

-1366 KSITSSNTTLVWEK
+1366 KSITSSNTSLIWDK
-1380 QSSLP
+1380 QSNLP

>member
-1 MGKIHSLDQPLNYG
+1 MRKKRLTTEPPDITEDAF
-15 ILLLGTEDYLATDD
+15 EDYLATDD
-29 MLVSYFNEFL
+29 MLVNYFNEFL
-39 SLPLDEILGKDPT
+39 SLP
-52 TVAKNCLDSLGE
+52 
-64 TAQLSCESSK
+64 
-74 EEGMEASEEKED
+74 
-86 AEQASQQ
+86 
-93 MAEEAYPSSSQE
+93 
-105 LTFAEP
+105 TFAEP

-118 GVFEVVND
+118 DVFEVVND
-126 TPQHLENQLKKILHN
+126 TPQCLENQLKKILHD
-141 QKPPSPIYDITR
+141 QKPPSPIYDVTR
-153 KTKNDGQLSKKSST
+153 KAKNDGQLSKKSSI
-167 FPDFSVDPNYSIM
+167 FPVFSVDPNYSIM

-189 WIKQERLLA
+189 WIKQERLPA

-213 ISQVG
+213 LSQVE
-218 WSRTGINFIVDT
+218 WSQTGINFIIDT
-230 TYYPWHMKRQRT
+230 TYYPWIMKRELT
-242 PTFHEESEEELIMRK
+242 PPFPEEGEEELIMRK
-257 FYVSLGQATIT
+257 FYVSLGQATVT

-288 VTRPLV
+288 VTHPLV
-294 STQIPGAQHCSTFP
+294 STQIQGTRYWSTGPQRTVAYNHSVSPDSIPFQGTCNFSAQSYT
-308 QQAVASSH
+308 ADLYNSSSS
-316 NVSQGEDSLAMEYS
+316 NLGVDSLAMEYS
-330 QRTLPSPQ
+330 QRSLPLLQ
-338 RTGTAKTNTVSRRS
+338 RTGTSKTSNVSGRS
-352 KNTEDNISVAISD
+352 KSTELYTSVSIAD
-365 SASHTILNVYLDQ
+365 TPSHTMLRVYLDQ
-378 KWENGVEDKENLESN
+378 KWENGAEEKENLEFD
-393 GRQEMVAFQTL
+393 GRPEMPAFQTL
-404 EEFTSAYIQYIMNE
+404 EEFTSAYIQYIVSE
-418 SVSKLTGRPATKSK
+418 SISKLMGQPAAKSK
-432 TDMNFAKLSKVFIH
+432 TDMNFSKLSDVFIH
-446 ELANQLYATAAE
+446 ELSNNQLSATAAE
-458 AFISQPVAASCKLD
+458 PLTSQSVSPSNKLD
-472 SKGYCIEQE
+472 SKAHCIKQE
-481 TEEVNSNSRSDSDVA
+481 TEEVSSSSRSESDVTD
-496 ESRAAWCTSH
+496 SRAAWCTSY
-506 RTYDI
+506 RAYDI

-561 YLESSGDY
+561 YLVSSGDY
-569 FLNSEVLLK
+569 FLNSEVLFK

-608 PRFCVTHTAAIQ
+608 PRFCVTHTAAIR

-625 LKQWHTSHERPRL
+625 LKQWHTSHERPRT

-659 RIAPSHPRRSETN
+659 RLAPSHPQRNETS
-672 SPTTSLKTT
+672 SPTTLLKTNVMNLSSKRASRLLSAT
-681 LTDLSP
+681 LPASETIIRDDFYSVTNKPDVSRNRP
-687 KSVTRL
+687 KSVGSNMTR
-693 LSPNQIITRGDFC
+693 
-706 SLTSK
+706 
-711 PDVRTKWPKSL
+711 
-722 GTNMIHLSA
+722 LSA
-731 VTNDT
+731 VTDDT
-736 KCLNPQKDRKFT
+736 KCLKSQTDRKYT

-754 GESPTDSLVLGGSK
+754 
-768 MECMLRCLYV
+768 
-778 ENRAGYFFTRF
+778 
-789 CEKSGNELWKNS
+789 LWKNS
-801 VYFWFDLQAYHQL
+801 AYFWFDLQAYHQL

-821 PFKLSK
+821 PFKLCK

-852 NKIYQKT
+852 NEIYQKI

-882 MQMLEKDKCSYRK
+882 MKMVEVDKCIYGK

-900 ESRQLDSLYFRK
+900 ESRQLDSVYFRK
-912 LQALHQESVSKKD
+912 LQSLHQESVSKKD
-925 ESFAPEVSPLPQPN
+925 ESVAPEVSPLPQPD
-939 VLREAQLLSEVPE
+939 VLREGQVLSEVPE
-952 EYRGCCL
+952 EYRDCSL
-959 RDLICNRL
+959 HDLIHNGL

-974 FLEEHSAVMDLMCWI
+974 FLEEHSAVMDLMCWT
-989 DIEQLRRML
+989 DIEQFRRML

-1035 QLMQSGGGWGHMLHD
+1035 QLMQSGGGWGRILHD
-1050 RLSSAV
+1050 RLSAAV

-1079 EQPGAHRKTKLQI
+1079 EQSGARRKTKPQI
-1092 RDIAEDFL
+1092 RDIAEDLL
-1100 IQKNEKKI
+1100 IQRNEKKI
-1108 ESWKASKHVDN
+1108 GSWKASKHVDN

-1127 IITFRKALL
+1127 IIMFRKALL
-1136 NPVTALQF
+1136 NPITALQF

-1179 IIQNKITAIISCF
+1179 TIQNKITAIINCF
-1192 LNSSIP
+1192 INSTIP

-1254 ILPMLERKK
+1254 ILPTLERKK

-1268 KVKRKTAEERL
+1268 KVKRKTTEERL
-1279 ALIKQM
+1279 ALVKQV
-1285 KNVSLPDSISVE
+1285 KKVVSLSDSISADQNSV
-1297 ELSMGRGTPSSVTG
+1297 GRGRPSSVTG
-1311 YGRHVSW
+1311 YGRQVSW

-1324 EALEQERVLLKMQE
+1324 EALEQERVLLKIQE

-1344 SLFSTGVSSITYLK
+1344 SLFSTGISSMTYLK

-1366 KSITSSNTTLVWEK
+1366 KSITSSNTSLIWEK
-1380 QSSLP
+1380 QSNLP

>member
-1 MGKIHSLDQPLNYG
+1 
-15 ILLLGTEDYLATDD
+15 
-29 MLVSYFNEFL
+29 MLVNYFNEFL
-39 SLPLDEILGKDPT
+39 CLP
-52 TVAKNCLDSLGE
+52 
-64 TAQLSCESSK
+64 
-74 EEGMEASEEKED
+74 
-86 AEQASQQ
+86 
-93 MAEEAYPSSSQE
+93 
-105 LTFAEP
+105 TFAEP

-118 GVFEVVND
+118 DVFEVVND
-126 TPQHLENQLKKILHN
+126 TPQCLENQLKKILHD
-141 QKPPSPIYDITR
+141 QKPPSPIYDVTR
-153 KTKNDGQLSKKSST
+153 KAKNDGQLSKKSSI
-167 FPDFSVDPNYSIM
+167 FPVFSVDPNYSIM

-189 WIKQERLLA
+189 WIKQERLPA

-213 ISQVG
+213 LSQVE
-218 WSRTGINFIVDT
+218 WSQTGINFIIDT
-230 TYYPWHMKRQRT
+230 TYYPWIMKRELT
-242 PTFHEESEEELIMRK
+242 PPFPEEGEEELIMRK
-257 FYVSLGQATIT
+257 FYVSLGQATVT

-288 VTRPLV
+288 VTHPLV
-294 STQIPGAQHCSTFP
+294 STQIQGTRYWSTGPQRTVAYNHSVSPDSIPFQGTCNFSAQSYT
-308 QQAVASSH
+308 ADLYNSSSS
-316 NVSQGEDSLAMEYS
+316 NLGVDSLAMEYS
-330 QRTLPSPQ
+330 QRSLPLLQ
-338 RTGTAKTNTVSRRS
+338 RTGTSKTSNVSGRS
-352 KNTEDNISVAISD
+352 KSTELYTSVSIAD
-365 SASHTILNVYLDQ
+365 TPSHTMLRVYLDQ
-378 KWENGVEDKENLESN
+378 KWENGAEEKENLEFD
-393 GRQEMVAFQTL
+393 GRPEMPAFQTL
-404 EEFTSAYIQYIMNE
+404 EEFTSAYIQYIVSE
-418 SVSKLTGRPATKSK
+418 SISKLMGQPAAKSK
-432 TDMNFAKLSKVFIH
+432 TDMNVSKLSNVFIH
-446 ELANQLYATAAE
+446 ELSNNQLSATAAE
-458 AFISQPVAASCKLD
+458 PLTSQSVSPSNKLD
-472 SKGYCIEQE
+472 SKAHCIKQE
-481 TEEVNSNSRSDSDVA
+481 TEEVSSSSRSESDVTD
-496 ESRAAWCTSH
+496 SRAAWCTSY
-506 RTYDI
+506 RAYDI

-561 YLESSGDY
+561 YLVSSGDY
-569 FLNSEVLLK
+569 FLNSEVLFK

-608 PRFCVTHTAAIQ
+608 PRFCVTHTAAIR

-625 LKQWHTSHERPRL
+625 LKQWHTSQERPRT

-659 RIAPSHPRRSETN
+659 RLAPSHPQRNETS
-672 SPTTSLKTT
+672 SPTTLLKTNVMN
-681 LTDLSP
+681 LSS
-687 KSVTRL
+687 KRATRL
-693 LSPNQIITRGDFC
+693 LSATLPASETIIRDDFYNV
-706 SLTSK
+706 TNK
-711 PDVRTKWPKSL
+711 PDVSRNRPKSV
-722 GTNMIHLSA
+722 GSNMTRLSA
-731 VTNDT
+731 VTDDT
-736 KCLNPQKDRKFT
+736 KCLKSQTDRKYT

-754 GESPTDSLVLGGSK
+754 
-768 MECMLRCLYV
+768 
-778 ENRAGYFFTRF
+778 
-789 CEKSGNELWKNS
+789 LWKNS
-801 VYFWFDLQAYHQL
+801 AYFWFDLQAYHQL

-821 PFKLSK
+821 PFKLCK

-852 NKIYQKT
+852 NEIYQKI

-882 MQMLEKDKCSYRK
+882 MKMVEVDKCIYGK

-900 ESRQLDSLYFRK
+900 ESRQLDSVYFRK
-912 LQALHQESVSKKD
+912 LQSLHQESVSKKD
-925 ESFAPEVSPLPQPN
+925 ESVAPEVSPLPQPD
-939 VLREAQLLSEVPE
+939 VLREGQVLSEVPE
-952 EYRGCCL
+952 EYRDCSL
-959 RDLICNRL
+959 HDLIHNGL

-974 FLEEHSAVMDLMCWI
+974 FLEEHSAVMDLMCWT
-989 DIEQLRRML
+989 DIEQFRRML

-1035 QLMQSGGGWGHMLHD
+1035 QLMQSGGGWGRILHD
-1050 RLSSAV
+1050 RLSAAV

-1079 EQPGAHRKTKLQI
+1079 EQSGARRKTKPQI
-1092 RDIAEDFL
+1092 RDIAEDLL
-1100 IQKNEKKI
+1100 IQRNEKKI
-1108 ESWKASKHVDN
+1108 GSWKASKHVDN

-1127 IITFRKALL
+1127 IIMFRKALL
-1136 NPVTALQF
+1136 NPITALQF

-1179 IIQNKITAIISCF
+1179 TIQNKITAIINCF
-1192 LNSSIP
+1192 INSTIP

-1254 ILPMLERKK
+1254 ILPTLERKK

-1268 KVKRKTAEERL
+1268 KVKRKTTEERL
-1279 ALIKQM
+1279 ALVKQV
-1285 KNVSLPDSISVE
+1285 KKVVSLSDSISADQNSV
-1297 ELSMGRGTPSSVTG
+1297 GRRRPSSVTG
-1311 YGRHVSW
+1311 YGRQVSW

-1324 EALEQERVLLKMQE
+1324 EALEQERVLLKIQE

-1344 SLFSTGVSSITYLK
+1344 SLFSTGISSMTYLK

-1366 KSITSSNTTLVWEK
+1366 KSITSSNTSLIWEK
-1380 QSSLP
+1380 QSNLP
-1385 KDVGRGFK
+1385 KDVGSESQIVNNLLLFVINC
-1393 T
+1393 

>member
-1 MGKIHSLDQPLNYG
+1 MRKKRLTTEPPDITEDAF
-15 ILLLGTEDYLATDD
+15 EDYLATDD
-29 MLVSYFNEFL
+29 MLVNYFNEFL
-39 SLPLDEILGKDPT
+39 SLP
-52 TVAKNCLDSLGE
+52 
-64 TAQLSCESSK
+64 
-74 EEGMEASEEKED
+74 
-86 AEQASQQ
+86 
-93 MAEEAYPSSSQE
+93 
-105 LTFAEP
+105 TFAEP

-118 GVFEVVND
+118 DVFEVVND
-126 TPQHLENQLKKILHN
+126 TPQCLENQLKKILHD
-141 QKPPSPIYDITR
+141 QKPPSPIYDVTR
-153 KTKNDGQLSKKSST
+153 KAKNDGQLSKKSSI
-167 FPDFSVDPNYSIM
+167 FPVFSVDPNYSIM

-189 WIKQERLLA
+189 WIKQERLPA

-213 ISQVG
+213 LSQVE
-218 WSRTGINFIVDT
+218 WSQTGINFIIDT
-230 TYYPWHMKRQRT
+230 TYYPWIMKRELT
-242 PTFHEESEEELIMRK
+242 PPFPEEGEEELIMRK
-257 FYVSLGQATIT
+257 FYVSLGQATVT

-288 VTRPLV
+288 VTHPLV
-294 STQIPGAQHCSTFP
+294 STQIQGTRCWSTGPQRTVAYNHSVSPDSIPFQGTCNFSAQSYT
-308 QQAVASSH
+308 ADLYNSSSS
-316 NVSQGEDSLAMEYS
+316 NLGVDSLAMEYS
-330 QRTLPSPQ
+330 QRSLPLLQ
-338 RTGTAKTNTVSRRS
+338 RTGTSKTSNVSGRS
-352 KNTEDNISVAISD
+352 KSTELYTSVSIAD
-365 SASHTILNVYLDQ
+365 TPSHTMLRVYLDQ
-378 KWENGVEDKENLESN
+378 KWENGAEEKENLEFD
-393 GRQEMVAFQTL
+393 GRPEMPAFKTL
-404 EEFTSAYIQYIMNE
+404 EEFTSAYIQYIVSE
-418 SVSKLTGRPATKSK
+418 SISKLMGQPAAKSK
-432 TDMNFAKLSKVFIH
+432 TDMNFSKLSNVFIH
-446 ELANQLYATAAE
+446 ELSNNQLSATAAE
-458 AFISQPVAASCKLD
+458 PLTSQSVSPSNKLD
-472 SKGYCIEQE
+472 LSKAHCIKQE
-481 TEEVNSNSRSDSDVA
+481 TEEVSSSSRSESDVTD
-496 ESRAAWCTSH
+496 SRAAWCTSY
-506 RTYDI
+506 RAYDI

-561 YLESSGDY
+561 YLVSSGDY
-569 FLNSEVLLK
+569 FLNSEVLFK

-584 DQWNTRHLKWIQPE
+584 DQWNARHLKWIQPE

-608 PRFCVTHTAAIQ
+608 PRFCVTHTAAIR

-625 LKQWHTSHERPRL
+625 LKQWHTSHKRPRT

-659 RIAPSHPRRSETN
+659 RLAPSHPQRNETS
-672 SPTTSLKTT
+672 SPTTLLKTNVMN
-681 LTDLSP
+681 LSS
-687 KSVTRL
+687 KRATRL
-693 LSPNQIITRGDFC
+693 LSATLPASETIIRDDFY
-706 SLTSK
+706 SVTNK
-711 PDVRTKWPKSL
+711 PDVSRNRPKSV
-722 GTNMIHLSA
+722 GSNMTRLSA
-731 VTNDT
+731 VTDDT
-736 KCLNPQKDRKFT
+736 KCLKSQTDRKYT

-754 GESPTDSLVLGGSK
+754 GKSPTESVILGGSK
-768 MECMLRCLYV
+768 MECMLQSLYV
-778 ENRAGYFFTRF
+778 ENRAGYFFTCF

-801 VYFWFDLQAYHQL
+801 AYFWFDLQAYHQL

-821 PFKLSK
+821 PFKLCK

-852 NKIYQKT
+852 NEIYQKI

-882 MQMLEKDKCSYRK
+882 MKMVEVDKCIYGK

-900 ESRQLDSLYFRK
+900 ESRQLDSVYFRK
-912 LQALHQESVSKKD
+912 LQPLHQESVSKKD
-925 ESFAPEVSPLPQPN
+925 ESVAPEVSPLPQPD
-939 VLREAQLLSEVPE
+939 VLREGQVLSEVPE
-952 EYRGCCL
+952 EYRDCSL
-959 RDLICNRL
+959 HDLIHNGL

-974 FLEEHSAVMDLMCWI
+974 FLEEHSAVMDLMCWT
-989 DIEQLRRML
+989 DIEQFRRML

-1035 QLMQSGGGWGHMLHD
+1035 QLMQSGGGWGRILHD
-1050 RLSSAV
+1050 RLSAAV

-1079 EQPGAHRKTKLQI
+1079 EQSGARRKTKPQI
-1092 RDIAEDFL
+1092 RDIAEDLL
-1100 IQKNEKKI
+1100 IQRNEKKI
-1108 ESWKASKHVDN
+1108 GSWKHVDN

-1127 IITFRKALL
+1127 IIMFRKALL

-1179 IIQNKITAIISCF
+1179 TIQNKITAIINCF
-1192 LNSSIP
+1192 INSTIP

-1254 ILPMLERKK
+1254 ILPTLERKK

-1268 KVKRKTAEERL
+1268 KVKRKTTEERL
-1279 ALIKQM
+1279 ALVKQV
-1285 KNVSLPDSISVE
+1285 KKVVSLSDSISADQNSV
-1297 ELSMGRGTPSSVTG
+1297 GRRRPSSVTG
-1311 YGRHVSW
+1311 YGRQVSW

-1324 EALEQERVLLKMQE
+1324 EALEQERVLLKIQE

-1344 SLFSTGVSSITYLK
+1344 SLFSTGISSMTYLK

-1366 KSITSSNTTLVWEK
+1366 KSITSSNTSLIWEK
-1380 QSSLP
+1380 QSDLP

>member
-1 MGKIHSLDQPLNYG
+1 MREKRLTTEPPDITEDAF
-15 ILLLGTEDYLATDD
+15 EDYLATDD
-29 MLVSYFNEFL
+29 MLVNYFNEFL
-39 SLPLDEILGKDPT
+39 NLP
-52 TVAKNCLDSLGE
+52 
-64 TAQLSCESSK
+64 
-74 EEGMEASEEKED
+74 
-86 AEQASQQ
+86 
-93 MAEEAYPSSSQE
+93 
-105 LTFAEP
+105 TFAEP

-126 TPQHLENQLKKILHN
+126 TPQCLESQLKKILHN
-141 QKPPSPIYDITR
+141 QKPPSPIYDVTR
-153 KTKNDGQLSKKSST
+153 KAKNDGQLSKKSSI
-167 FPDFSVDPNYSIM
+167 FPDFTVDPNYSIM
-180 CLEREQGIQ
+180 RLEREQGIQ
-189 WIKQERLLA
+189 WIKKERLPA

-213 ISQVG
+213 LSQVE
-218 WSRTGINFIVDT
+218 WSRTGINFIIDT
-230 TYYPWHMKRQRT
+230 TYYPWIMKRELT
-242 PTFHEESEEELIMRK
+242 PPFPEEDEEELIMRK
-257 FYVSLGQATIT
+257 FYVSLGKATVT

-288 VTRPLV
+288 ITHPLV
-294 STQIPGAQHCSTFP
+294 STQIQGTQYWSTGP
-308 QQAVASSH
+308 QRTIAYNHKVSPDS
-316 NVSQGEDSLAMEYS
+316 VPSQGTCSFSAQSYTADLYSSSSSNLGVDSLDMEYS
-330 QRTLPSPQ
+330 QRSLPIPQ
-338 RTGTAKTNTVSRRS
+338 RTGTAKTNNVRGRS
-352 KNTEDNISVAISD
+352 KSTEVDTSVSIAD
-365 SASHTILNVYLDQ
+365 TPSHTMLRVYLDQ
-378 KWENGVEDKENLESN
+378 KWENGAEEKENLEYD
-393 GRQEMVAFQTL
+393 GRQEMAAFQTL
-404 EEFTSAYIQYIMNE
+404 DEFTSAYIQYIVNE
-418 SVSKLTGRPATKSK
+418 SVSKLTGEPAAKSK
-432 TDMNFAKLSKVFIH
+432 TDMNFSKLSKVFIH
-446 ELANQLYATAAE
+446 ELSNNQLSATAAE
-458 AFISQPVAASCKLD
+458 PLTSQNISPSNKLD
-472 SKGYCIEQE
+472 SKGHCIKQE
-481 TEEVNSNSRSDSDVA
+481 TEEVSSSSRSESDVTD
-496 ESRAAWCTSH
+496 SRAAWCTSH

-561 YLESSGDY
+561 YLVSSGDY
-569 FLNSEVLLK
+569 FLNSEVLFK

-608 PRFCVTHTAAIQ
+608 PRFCVTHTAAVQ

-625 LKQWHTSHERPRL
+625 LKQWHTSHERPRT

-659 RIAPSHPRRSETN
+659 RIAPSHPQRNETS
-672 SPTTSLKTT
+672 SPTTLLKTNVT
-681 LTDLSP
+681 NLSS
-687 KSVTRL
+687 KRATRL
-693 LSPNQIITRGDFC
+693 LSATLPPSGTITKDDFY
-706 SLTSK
+706 SVTSK
-711 PDVRTKWPKSL
+711 PDVSRKRPKSV
-722 GTNMIHLSA
+722 GSNMTRLLA
-731 VTNDT
+731 VTDDT
-736 KCLNPQKDRKFT
+736 KCLKSQTDRKYT

-754 GESPTDSLVLGGSK
+754 GKSPTESVVLGSSK
-768 MECMLRCLYV
+768 MECMLQSLYV

-801 VYFWFDLQAYHQL
+801 AYFWFDLQAYHQL

-821 PFKLSK
+821 PFKLCK

-852 NKIYQKT
+852 NEIYQKT

-882 MQMLEKDKCSYRK
+882 MKMVEVDKSIYGK

-900 ESRQLDSLYFRK
+900 ESRQLDSVYFRK

-925 ESFAPEVSPLPQPN
+925 ESIVPEVSPLPQPD

-952 EYRGCCL
+952 EYRGWSL
-959 RDLICNRL
+959 HDLIRNGL

-989 DIEQLRRML
+989 DIEQFRRML

-1035 QLMQSGGGWGHMLHD
+1035 QLMQSGGGWGHILHD

-1079 EQPGAHRKTKLQI
+1079 EQSGARRKTKPQI
-1092 RDIAEDFL
+1092 RDIAEDLL
-1100 IQKNEKKI
+1100 IQRNEKKI
-1108 ESWKASKHVDN
+1108 GSWKHVDN

-1127 IITFRKALL
+1127 IIMFRKALL

-1179 IIQNKITAIISCF
+1179 TIQNKITAIINCF
-1192 LNSSIP
+1192 INSTIP
-1198 PALQIDIPPEQAQK
+1198 PALQIDIPQEQAQK

-1254 ILPMLERKK
+1254 ILPTLERKK

-1268 KVKRKTAEERL
+1268 KFKRKTTEERL
-1279 ALIKQM
+1279 ALVKQV
-1285 KNVSLPDSISVE
+1285 KKVVSLSESISVDDT
-1297 ELSMGRGTPSSVTG
+1297 SMGRGTPSSVTG
-1311 YGRHVSW
+1311 YGRQVSW

-1324 EALEQERVLLKMQE
+1324 EALEQERVLLKIQD

-1344 SLFSTGVSSITYLK
+1344 SLFSTGFSSTTYLK
-1358 PDFTANPE
+1358 PDVTANPE
-1366 KSITSSNTTLVWEK
+1366 KSITSSNTSLIWEK
-1380 QSSLP
+1380 QSNLP
-1385 KDVGRGFK
+1385 KDVGSESQIVNNLLLFGIHS
-1393 T
+1393 

>member
-1 MGKIHSLDQPLNYG
+1 MREKRLTTEPPDITEDAF
-15 ILLLGTEDYLATDD
+15 EDYLATDD
-29 MLVSYFNEFL
+29 MLVNYFNEFL
-39 SLPLDEILGKDPT
+39 NLP
-52 TVAKNCLDSLGE
+52 
-64 TAQLSCESSK
+64 
-74 EEGMEASEEKED
+74 
-86 AEQASQQ
+86 
-93 MAEEAYPSSSQE
+93 
-105 LTFAEP
+105 TFAEP

-126 TPQHLENQLKKILHN
+126 TPQCLENQLKKILHN
-141 QKPPSPIYDITR
+141 QKPPSPIYDVTR
-153 KTKNDGQLSKKSST
+153 KAKNDGQLSKKSSI

-180 CLEREQGIQ
+180 RLEREQGIQ
-189 WIKQERLLA
+189 WIKKERLPA

-213 ISQVG
+213 LSQVE
-218 WSRTGINFIVDT
+218 WSRTGINFIIDT
-230 TYYPWHMKRQRT
+230 TYYPWIMKRELT
-242 PTFHEESEEELIMRK
+242 PPFPEEDEEELIMRK
-257 FYVSLGQATIT
+257 FYVSLGQATVT

-288 VTRPLV
+288 VTHPLV
-294 STQIPGAQHCSTFP
+294 STQIQGTQYWSTGP
-308 QQAVASSH
+308 QRTVAYNH
-316 NVSQGEDSLAMEYS
+316 NVSPDSVPSQGTCSFSAQSYTADLYSSSSSNLGVDSLAMEYS
-330 QRTLPSPQ
+330 QRSLPLPQ
-338 RTGTAKTNTVSRRS
+338 RTGTAKTSNVSGRS
-352 KNTEDNISVAISD
+352 KSTEVDASVSIAD
-365 SASHTILNVYLDQ
+365 TPSHTMLRVYLDQ
-378 KWENGVEDKENLESN
+378 KWENGAEEKENLEYD
-393 GRQEMVAFQTL
+393 GRQEMSAFQTL
-404 EEFTSAYIQYIMNE
+404 EEFTSVYIQYIVNE
-418 SVSKLTGRPATKSK
+418 SVSKLTGQPAVKSK
-432 TDMNFAKLSKVFIH
+432 TDMNFSKLSKVFIH
-446 ELANQLYATAAE
+446 ELSNNQLFATAAE
-458 AFISQPVAASCKLD
+458 PLTSQSISPSNKLD
-472 SKGYCIEQE
+472 SKGHCIKQE
-481 TEEVNSNSRSDSDVA
+481 TEEMSSSSRSESDVTD
-496 ESRAAWCTSH
+496 SRAAWCTSH

-561 YLESSGDY
+561 YLVSSGDY
-569 FLNSEVLLK
+569 FLNSEVLFK

-608 PRFCVTHTAAIQ
+608 PRFCVTHTAAVQ

-625 LKQWHTSHERPRL
+625 LKQWHTSHERPRT

-659 RIAPSHPRRSETN
+659 RIAPSHPQRNETS
-672 SPTTSLKTT
+672 SPTTLLKTNVMN
-681 LTDLSP
+681 LSS
-687 KSVTRL
+687 KRATRL
-693 LSPNQIITRGDFC
+693 LSATLPPSGTITKDDFY
-706 SLTSK
+706 SITSK
-711 PDVRTKWPKSL
+711 PEVSKKRPKSV
-722 GTNMIHLSA
+722 GSNMSHLSA
-731 VTNDT
+731 VTDDT
-736 KCLNPQKDRKFT
+736 KCLKSRTDRKYT

-754 GESPTDSLVLGGSK
+754 
-768 MECMLRCLYV
+768 
-778 ENRAGYFFTRF
+778 
-789 CEKSGNELWKNS
+789 
-801 VYFWFDLQAYHQL
+801 
-814 FYQETLQ
+814 
-821 PFKLSK
+821 
-827 QAQFLYATY
+827 FLYATY
-836 IAPSASMDI
+836 IAPSASTDI

-852 NKIYQKT
+852 NEIYQKI

-882 MQMLEKDKCSYRK
+882 MKMVEVDKSIYGK

-900 ESRQLDSLYFRK
+900 ESRQLDSVYFRK

-925 ESFAPEVSPLPQPN
+925 ESVAPEVSPLPQPD
-939 VLREAQLLSEVPE
+939 VFREAQLLTEVPE
-952 EYRGCCL
+952 EYRGCSL
-959 RDLICNRL
+959 HDLIRNGL

-989 DIEQLRRML
+989 DIEQFRRML

-1035 QLMQSGGGWGHMLHD
+1035 QLMQSGGGWGHILHD

-1079 EQPGAHRKTKLQI
+1079 EQSGARRKTKPQI
-1092 RDIAEDFL
+1092 RDIAEDLL
-1100 IQKNEKKI
+1100 IQRNEKKI
-1108 ESWKASKHVDN
+1108 GSWKHVDN

-1127 IITFRKALL
+1127 IIMFRKGLL

-1179 IIQNKITAIISCF
+1179 TVQNKITAIINCF
-1192 LNSSIP
+1192 INSTIP

-1254 ILPMLERKK
+1254 ILPTLERKK

-1268 KVKRKTAEERL
+1268 KVKRKTTEERL
-1279 ALIKQM
+1279 TLVKLV
-1285 KNVSLPDSISVE
+1285 KKVVSLSDSISVDE
-1297 ELSMGRGTPSSVTG
+1297 TSMGRGTPSSVTG
-1311 YGRHVSW
+1311 YGRQVSW

-1324 EALEQERVLLKMQE
+1324 EALEQERVLLKIQE

-1344 SLFSTGVSSITYLK
+1344 SLFSTGVSSTTCLK

-1366 KSITSSNTTLVWEK
+1366 KSITSSNTSLIWDK
-1380 QSSLP
+1380 QSNLP

>member
-1 MGKIHSLDQPLNYG
+1 MKRELTPP
-15 ILLLGTEDYLATDD
+15 
-29 MLVSYFNEFL
+29 F
-39 SLPLDEILGKDPT
+39 P
-52 TVAKNCLDSLGE
+52 
-64 TAQLSCESSK
+64 
-74 EEGMEASEEKED
+74 EEG
-86 AEQASQQ
+86 
-93 MAEEAYPSSSQE
+93 
-105 LTFAEP
+105 
-111 VKFNPDF
+111 
-118 GVFEVVND
+118 
-126 TPQHLENQLKKILHN
+126 
-141 QKPPSPIYDITR
+141 
-153 KTKNDGQLSKKSST
+153 
-167 FPDFSVDPNYSIM
+167 
-180 CLEREQGIQ
+180 
-189 WIKQERLLA
+189 
-198 FLKSDCYFEYRLAKL
+198 
-213 ISQVG
+213 
-218 WSRTGINFIVDT
+218 
-230 TYYPWHMKRQRT
+230 
-242 PTFHEESEEELIMRK
+242 EEELIMRK
-257 FYVSLGQATIT
+257 FYVSLGQATVT

-288 VTRPLV
+288 VTHPLV
-294 STQIPGAQHCSTFP
+294 STQIQGTRYWSTGPQRTVAYNHSVSPDSIPFQGTCNFSAQSYT
-308 QQAVASSH
+308 ADLYNSSSS
-316 NVSQGEDSLAMEYS
+316 NLGVDSLAMEYS
-330 QRTLPSPQ
+330 QRSLPLLQ
-338 RTGTAKTNTVSRRS
+338 RTGTSKTSNVSGRS
-352 KNTEDNISVAISD
+352 KSTELYTSVSIAD
-365 SASHTILNVYLDQ
+365 TPSHTMLRVYLDQ
-378 KWENGVEDKENLESN
+378 KWENGAEEKENLEFD
-393 GRQEMVAFQTL
+393 GRPEMPAFQTL
-404 EEFTSAYIQYIMNE
+404 EEFTSAYIQYIVSE
-418 SVSKLTGRPATKSK
+418 SISKLMGQPAAKSK
-432 TDMNFAKLSKVFIH
+432 TDMNVSKLSNVFIH
-446 ELANQLYATAAE
+446 ELSNNQLSATAAE
-458 AFISQPVAASCKLD
+458 PLTSQSVSPSNKLD
-472 SKGYCIEQE
+472 SKAHCIKQE
-481 TEEVNSNSRSDSDVA
+481 TEEVSSSSRSESDVTD
-496 ESRAAWCTSH
+496 SRAAWCTSY
-506 RTYDI
+506 RAYDI

-561 YLESSGDY
+561 YLVSSGDY
-569 FLNSEVLLK
+569 FLNSEVLFK

-608 PRFCVTHTAAIQ
+608 PRFCVTHTAAIR

-625 LKQWHTSHERPRL
+625 LKQWHTSQERPRT

-659 RIAPSHPRRSETN
+659 RLAPSHPQRNETS
-672 SPTTSLKTT
+672 SPTTLLKTNVMN
-681 LTDLSP
+681 LSS
-687 KSVTRL
+687 KRATRL
-693 LSPNQIITRGDFC
+693 LSATLPASETIIRDDFYNV
-706 SLTSK
+706 TNK
-711 PDVRTKWPKSL
+711 PDVSRNRPKSV
-722 GTNMIHLSA
+722 GSNMTRLSA
-731 VTNDT
+731 VTDDT
-736 KCLNPQKDRKFT
+736 KCLKSQTDRKYT

-754 GESPTDSLVLGGSK
+754 GKSPTESVVLGGSK
-768 MECMLRCLYV
+768 MECMLQSLYV
-778 ENRAGYFFTRF
+778 ENRAGYFFTCF

-801 VYFWFDLQAYHQL
+801 AYFWFDLQAYHQL

-821 PFKLSK
+821 PFKLCK

-852 NKIYQKT
+852 NEIYQKI

-882 MQMLEKDKCSYRK
+882 MKMVEVDKCIYGK

-900 ESRQLDSLYFRK
+900 ESRQLDSVYFRK
-912 LQALHQESVSKKD
+912 LQSLHQESVSKKD
-925 ESFAPEVSPLPQPN
+925 ESVAPEVSPLPQPD
-939 VLREAQLLSEVPE
+939 VLREGQVLSEVPE
-952 EYRGCCL
+952 EYRDCSL
-959 RDLICNRL
+959 HDLIHNGL

-974 FLEEHSAVMDLMCWI
+974 FLEEHSAVMDLMCWT
-989 DIEQLRRML
+989 DIEQFRRML

-1035 QLMQSGGGWGHMLHD
+1035 QLMQSGGGWGRILHD
-1050 RLSSAV
+1050 RLSAAV

-1079 EQPGAHRKTKLQI
+1079 EQSGARRKTKPQI
-1092 RDIAEDFL
+1092 RDIAEDLL
-1100 IQKNEKKI
+1100 IQRNEKKI
-1108 ESWKASKHVDN
+1108 GSWKASKHVDN

-1127 IITFRKALL
+1127 IIMFRKALL
-1136 NPVTALQF
+1136 NPITALQF

-1179 IIQNKITAIISCF
+1179 TIQNKITAIINCF
-1192 LNSSIP
+1192 INSTIP

-1254 ILPMLERKK
+1254 ILPTLERKK

-1268 KVKRKTAEERL
+1268 KVKRKTTEERL
-1279 ALIKQM
+1279 ALVKQV
-1285 KNVSLPDSISVE
+1285 KKVVSLSDSISADQNSV
-1297 ELSMGRGTPSSVTG
+1297 GRRRPSSVTG
-1311 YGRHVSW
+1311 YGRQVSW

-1324 EALEQERVLLKMQE
+1324 EALEQERVLLKIQE

-1344 SLFSTGVSSITYLK
+1344 SLFSTGISSMTYLK

-1366 KSITSSNTTLVWEK
+1366 KSITSSNTSLIWEK
-1380 QSSLP
+1380 QSNLP
-1385 KDVGRGFK
+1385 KDVGSESQIVNNLLLFVINC
-1393 T
+1393 

>member
-1 MGKIHSLDQPLNYG
+1 MDNEATSPAHNSSSSPDKAVIPPPPTTVEDLKEFQELFKKVASSQEHG
-15 ILLLGTEDYLATDD
+15 EDYLATDD
-29 MLVSYFNEFL
+29 MLVNYFNEFL
-39 SLPLDEILGKDPT
+39 SLP
-52 TVAKNCLDSLGE
+52 
-64 TAQLSCESSK
+64 
-74 EEGMEASEEKED
+74 
-86 AEQASQQ
+86 
-93 MAEEAYPSSSQE
+93 
-105 LTFAEP
+105 TFAEP

-118 GVFEVVND
+118 DVFEVVND
-126 TPQHLENQLKKILHN
+126 TPQCLENQLKKILHD
-141 QKPPSPIYDITR
+141 QKPPSPIYDVTR
-153 KTKNDGQLSKKSST
+153 KAKNDGQLSKKSSI
-167 FPDFSVDPNYSIM
+167 FPVFSVDPNYSIM

-189 WIKQERLLA
+189 WIKQERLPA

-213 ISQVG
+213 LSQVE
-218 WSRTGINFIVDT
+218 WSQTGINFIIDT
-230 TYYPWHMKRQRT
+230 TYYPWIMKRELT
-242 PTFHEESEEELIMRK
+242 PPFPEEGEEELIMRK
-257 FYVSLGQATIT
+257 FYVSLGQATVT

-288 VTRPLV
+288 VTHPLV
-294 STQIPGAQHCSTFP
+294 STQIQGTRCWSTGPQRTVAYNHSVSPDSIPFQGTCNFSAQSYT
-308 QQAVASSH
+308 ADLYNSSSS
-316 NVSQGEDSLAMEYS
+316 NLGVDSLAMEYS
-330 QRTLPSPQ
+330 QRSLPLLQ
-338 RTGTAKTNTVSRRS
+338 RTGTSKTSNVSGRS
-352 KNTEDNISVAISD
+352 KSTELYTSVSIAD
-365 SASHTILNVYLDQ
+365 TPSHTMLRVYLDQ
-378 KWENGVEDKENLESN
+378 KWENGAEEKENLEFD
-393 GRQEMVAFQTL
+393 GRPEMPAFKTL
-404 EEFTSAYIQYIMNE
+404 EEFTSAYIQYIVSE
-418 SVSKLTGRPATKSK
+418 SISKLMGQPAAKSK
-432 TDMNFAKLSKVFIH
+432 TDMNFSKLSNVFIH
-446 ELANQLYATAAE
+446 ELSNNQLSATAAE
-458 AFISQPVAASCKLD
+458 PLTSQTH
-472 SKGYCIEQE
+472 CIKQE
-481 TEEVNSNSRSDSDVA
+481 TEEVSSSSRSESDVTD
-496 ESRAAWCTSH
+496 SRAAWCTSY
-506 RTYDI
+506 RAYDI

-561 YLESSGDY
+561 YLVSSGDY
-569 FLNSEVLLK
+569 FLNSEVLFK

-584 DQWNTRHLKWIQPE
+584 DQWNARHLKWIQPE

-608 PRFCVTHTAAIQ
+608 PRFCVTHTAAIR

-625 LKQWHTSHERPRL
+625 LKQWHTSHKRPRT

-659 RIAPSHPRRSETN
+659 RLAPSHPQRNETS
-672 SPTTSLKTT
+672 SPTTLLKTNVMN
-681 LTDLSP
+681 LSS
-687 KSVTRL
+687 KRATRL
-693 LSPNQIITRGDFC
+693 LSATLPASETIIRDDFY
-706 SLTSK
+706 SVTNK
-711 PDVRTKWPKSL
+711 PDVSRNRPKSV
-722 GTNMIHLSA
+722 GSNMTRLSA
-731 VTNDT
+731 VTDDT
-736 KCLNPQKDRKFT
+736 KCLKSQTDRKYT

-754 GESPTDSLVLGGSK
+754 VKSVILGGSK
-768 MECMLRCLYV
+768 MECMLQSLYV
-778 ENRAGYFFTRF
+778 ENRAGYFFTCF

-801 VYFWFDLQAYHQL
+801 AYFWFDLQAYHQL

-821 PFKLSK
+821 PFKLCK

-852 NKIYQKT
+852 NEIYQKI

-882 MQMLEKDKCSYRK
+882 MKMVEVDKCIYGK

-900 ESRQLDSLYFRK
+900 ESRQLDSVYFRK
-912 LQALHQESVSKKD
+912 LQSLHQESVSKKD
-925 ESFAPEVSPLPQPN
+925 ESVAPEVSPLPQPD
-939 VLREAQLLSEVPE
+939 VLREGQVLSEVPE
-952 EYRGCCL
+952 EYRDCSL
-959 RDLICNRL
+959 HDLIHNGL

-974 FLEEHSAVMDLMCWI
+974 FLEEHSAVMDLMCWT
-989 DIEQLRRML
+989 DIEQFRRML

-1035 QLMQSGGGWGHMLHD
+1035 QLMQSGGGWGRILHD
-1050 RLSSAV
+1050 RLSAAV

-1079 EQPGAHRKTKLQI
+1079 EQSGAHRKTKPQI
-1092 RDIAEDFL
+1092 RDIAEDLL
-1100 IQKNEKKI
+1100 IQRNEKKI
-1108 ESWKASKHVDN
+1108 GSWKHVDN

-1127 IITFRKALL
+1127 IIMFRKALL

-1179 IIQNKITAIISCF
+1179 TIQNKITAIINCF
-1192 LNSSIP
+1192 INSTIP

-1254 ILPMLERKK
+1254 ILPTLERKK

-1268 KVKRKTAEERL
+1268 KVKRKTTEERL
-1279 ALIKQM
+1279 ALVKQV
-1285 KNVSLPDSISVE
+1285 KKVVSLSDSISADQNSV
-1297 ELSMGRGTPSSVTG
+1297 GRRRPSSVTG
-1311 YGRHVSW
+1311 YGRQVSW

-1324 EALEQERVLLKMQE
+1324 EALEQERVLLKIQE

-1344 SLFSTGVSSITYLK
+1344 SLFSTGY
-1358 PDFTANPE
+1358 
-1366 KSITSSNTTLVWEK
+1366 
-1380 QSSLP
+1380 
-1385 KDVGRGFK
+1385 
-1393 T
+1393 

>member
-1 MGKIHSLDQPLNYG
+1 MREKRLTTEPPDITED
-15 ILLLGTEDYLATDD
+15 TFEDYLATDD
-29 MLVSYFNEFL
+29 MLVNYFNEFL
-39 SLPLDEILGKDPT
+39 NLP
-52 TVAKNCLDSLGE
+52 
-64 TAQLSCESSK
+64 
-74 EEGMEASEEKED
+74 
-86 AEQASQQ
+86 
-93 MAEEAYPSSSQE
+93 
-105 LTFAEP
+105 TFAEP

-126 TPQHLENQLKKILHN
+126 TPQCLESQMKKILHN
-141 QKPPSPIYDITR
+141 QKPASPIYDVTR
-153 KTKNDGQLSKKSST
+153 KEKNDGQLSKKSSI
-167 FPDFSVDPNYSIM
+167 FPDFSVHPNYSIM

-189 WIKQERLLA
+189 WIKKERLPA

-213 ISQVG
+213 LSQVE
-218 WSRTGINFIVDT
+218 WSRTGINFIIDT
-230 TYYPWHMKRQRT
+230 TYYPWIMKRELT
-242 PTFHEESEEELIMRK
+242 PPFPEEDEEELIMRK
-257 FYVSLGQATIT
+257 FYVSLGKATVT

-288 VTRPLV
+288 ISHPLV
-294 STQIPGAQHCSTFP
+294 STQIQGTQYWSTGP
-308 QQAVASSH
+308 QRTVAYNH
-316 NVSQGEDSLAMEYS
+316 NVSPDSVPFQGAWSFSAQSYTADLYSSSSSNLGVDSLDMEYS
-330 QRTLPSPQ
+330 QRSLPLPQ
-338 RTGTAKTNTVSRRS
+338 RTETAKTSNVRGRS
-352 KNTEDNISVAISD
+352 KSTEFDTSVSIAD
-365 SASHTILNVYLDQ
+365 TPSHAMLRVYLDQ
-378 KWENGVEDKENLESN
+378 KWEKENLEYD
-393 GRQEMVAFQTL
+393 GRQEMAAFQTL
-404 EEFTSAYIQYIMNE
+404 EEFTSAYIQYIVNE
-418 SVSKLTGRPATKSK
+418 SVSKLTGQPAAKNK
-432 TDMNFAKLSKVFIH
+432 TDMNFSKLTKVFIH
-446 ELANQLYATAAE
+446 ELSNNQLSATAAE
-458 AFISQPVAASCKLD
+458 PLTSQNISQSNKLD
-472 SKGYCIEQE
+472 SKGHCIKQE
-481 TEEVNSNSRSDSDVA
+481 TEEVSSSSRSESDVTD
-496 ESRAAWCTSH
+496 SRAAWCTSH

-561 YLESSGDY
+561 YLVSSGDY
-569 FLNSEVLLK
+569 FLNSEVLFK

-608 PRFCVTHTAAIQ
+608 PRFCVTHTAAVQ

-625 LKQWHTSHERPRL
+625 LKKWHTSHERPRT

-659 RIAPSHPRRSETN
+659 RIAPSHPQRNETS
-672 SPTTSLKTT
+672 SPTTLLKTNVT
-681 LTDLSP
+681 NLSS
-687 KSVTRL
+687 KRATRL
-693 LSPNQIITRGDFC
+693 LSATLPSSGTITKDDFY
-706 SLTSK
+706 SITSK
-711 PDVRTKWPKSL
+711 PDVSRKRPKSV
-722 GTNMIHLSA
+722 GSNMIHLSA
-731 VTNDT
+731 VTDDT
-736 KCLNPQKDRKFT
+736 KCLKSQTDRKYT

-754 GESPTDSLVLGGSK
+754 GKSPTESVVLGSSK
-768 MECMLRCLYV
+768 MECMLQSLYV
-778 ENRAGYFFTRF
+778 ENRAGYFFTHF

-801 VYFWFDLQAYHQL
+801 AYFWFDLQAYHQL

-821 PFKLSK
+821 PFKLCK
-827 QAQFLYATY
+827 QAQFLYASY

-852 NKIYQKT
+852 NEIYQKI

-882 MQMLEKDKCSYRK
+882 MKMVEVDKSIYGK

-900 ESRQLDSLYFRK
+900 ESRQLDSVYFRK

-925 ESFAPEVSPLPQPN
+925 ESIAPEVTPLPQPD
-939 VLREAQLLSEVPE
+939 VLREAQLLSEVRE
-952 EYRGCCL
+952 EYRGCSL
-959 RDLICNRL
+959 HDLIRNGL

-974 FLEEHSAVMDLMCWI
+974 FLEEHSAVMDLMCWL
-989 DIEQLRRML
+989 DIEQFRRML

-1010 DIKNKYLNKK
+1010 AIRNKYLNKK

-1035 QLMQSGGGWGHMLHD
+1035 QLMQSGGGWGHILHD

-1079 EQPGAHRKTKLQI
+1079 EQSGACKKAKPQI
-1092 RDIAEDFL
+1092 RDIAEDLL
-1100 IQKNEKKI
+1100 IQRNEKKI
-1108 ESWKASKHVDN
+1108 GSWKHVDN

-1127 IITFRKALL
+1127 IIMFRKALL

-1179 IIQNKITAIISCF
+1179 TIQNKITAIINCF
-1192 LNSSIP
+1192 INSTIP
-1198 PALQIDIPPEQAQK
+1198 PALQIDIPQEQAQK

-1223 VFREAQMTIFA
+1223 VFREAQQV
-1234 LLFKFWPK
+1234 
-1242 FCEFRSNLADEK
+1242 
-1254 ILPMLERKK
+1254 KK
-1263 EKKRQ
+1263 
-1268 KVKRKTAEERL
+1268 V
-1279 ALIKQM
+1279 
-1285 KNVSLPDSISVE
+1285 VSLSESISVDDT
-1297 ELSMGRGTPSSVTG
+1297 SMGRGTPSSVTG
-1311 YGRHVSW
+1311 YGRQVSW

-1324 EALEQERVLLKMQE
+1324 EALERERVLLKIQD

-1344 SLFSTGVSSITYLK
+1344 SLFSTGFSSTTYLK

-1366 KSITSSNTTLVWEK
+1366 KSITSSNTSLIWEK
-1380 QSSLP
+1380 QSNLP
-1385 KDVGRGFK
+1385 KDVGSESQIVNNLPLFGIRS
-1393 T
+1393 